1 MKETIILGLVMITT
15 FSVIMTNSYK
25 NSLTIA
31 HEINQQQMFDIEDR
45 DSAIAELQLN
55 LKYERVFAELGK

>member
-1 MKETIILGLVMITT
+1 MKETIILGLFMITT